1 MRNLL
6 SYSLSETHDIFR
18 IIKLVNFF
26 IILPFAFKYSYR
38 TNKNSIETSL
48 FHLEYSI
55 TINICVFSVIIYI
68 QQRNIFDFLFH
79 SSLTG
84 LGAQSRVLEQENSK
98 IKTIML
104 LIYYPYVVCFYLHI
118 SFKCKLCCV
127 ESNLIDTSTRCGI
140 IIKGEKPG
148 MNTGF

>member
-68 QQRNIFDFLFH
+68 QQRNIFDF
-79 SSLTG
+79 
-84 LGAQSRVLEQENSK
+84 
-98 IKTIML
+98 
-104 LIYYPYVVCFYLHI
+104 
-118 SFKCKLCCV
+118 
-127 ESNLIDTSTRCGI
+127 
-140 IIKGEKPG
+140 
-148 MNTGF
+148 